1 MTTRPELADDVDLL
15 PGLVAAGLFAV
26 LAVVVL
32 GASFAGAAGFE
43 TEAPITASMGYALID
58 LEGVAATVVSE
69 GFLAP
74 LIIIAFLLDAALGG
88 AVMLARRDGGEH

>member
-1 MTTRPELADDVDLL
+1 MTTRPELAKDIDLF
-15 PGLVAAGLFAV
+15 PGLLAAGLFGV

-43 TEAPITASMGYALID
+43 TDAPITASIGYALID
-58 LEGVAATVVSE
+58 LEGVAATVASE
-69 GFLAP
+69 GFLAA
-74 LIIIAFLLDAALGG
+74 LVTIAFLLDAALGG

>member
-1 MTTRPELADDVDLL
+1 MTTRPELAKDIDLF
-15 PGLVAAGLFAV
+15 PGLLAAALFGF

-43 TEAPITASMGYALID
+43 TDAPITASIGYALID
-58 LEGVAATVVSE
+58 LEGVAATVASE
-69 GFLAP
+69 GFLAA
-74 LIIIAFLLDAALGG
+74 LVTIAFLLDAALGG